1 MRPDGSELLASLL
14 EPLLGAFEML
24 IFIARHFNP
33 PDLQDL
39 VRLAAPAEKALQDA
53 RTTRAPWP
61 EDMTTTGACLE
72 AASDV
77 ALQAFAG
84 LRAAAGEEDD
94 VRGAYRA
101 LRLLASGLEMLYPLA
116 GRLAAVNQFFLD
128 PPSRSDALL
137 QQHYLT
143 AAHADT
149 GVMHFGEGERG
160 DFWLYVPEHYTSDR
174 PWPLVMALHGG
185 SGNGRQFLWTWLT
198 AARSFG
204 AILASPTA
212 QDRTWALL
220 GPDADSPNLA
230 RILEFIRSR
239 WKLDPGRLLLTG
251 MSDGGTFSYV
261 SGLDAK
267 SPFTHLAPVA
277 AAFHPMLAHMADP
290 DRIRGLPIYIIHGT
304 LDWMFPPVL
313 ARQAHAALA
322 RAGAAVTLCE
332 VEDLSHTYPREL
344 NGALL
349 SWLQT
354 APVKPQT
361 LSG

>member
-1 MRPDGSELLASLL
+1 MRTDGSELVTLL
-14 EPLLGAFEML
+14 LDPLLGAFEML
-24 IFIARHFNP
+24 IFIARHLNP

-39 VRLAAPAEKALQDA
+39 VRLAAPAEKALQAA
-53 RTTRAPWP
+53 RMTRSPWP
-61 EDMTTTGACLE
+61 EDLASIGASLD

-84 LRAAAGEEDD
+84 LRAAAGGEAD

-101 LRLLASGLEMLYPLA
+101 LRLLSGGLETLYPLA
-116 GRLAAVNQFFLD
+116 GRVAAVNQFFLD
-128 PPSRSDALL
+128 APWRSDALL
-137 QQHYLT
+137 QQRYLA

-160 DFWLYVPEHYTSDR
+160 DFWLYVPEHYTPDR

-185 SGNGRQFLWTWLT
+185 SGNGRQFLWTWLS
-198 AARSFG
+198 AARSCG

-212 QDRTWALL
+212 QDSTWALL

-239 WKLDPGRLLLTG
+239 WKLDSSRLLLTG
-251 MSDGGTFSYV
+251 MSDGGTFTYV
-261 SGLDAK
+261 SGFNTNSL
-267 SPFTHLAPVA
+267 FTHLAPVA
-277 AAFHPMLAHMADP
+277 AAFHPMLAQMASP

-313 ARQAHAALA
+313 ARQAHATLA
-322 RAGAAVTLCE
+322 RAGAAVSFCE

-344 NGALL
+344 NGAIL
-349 SWLQT
+349 SWLQR
-354 APVKPQT
+354 APMKPAT
-361 LSG
+361 VSA